1 MTPEEKLAEEI
12 RAKMGPEDIERLQS
26 CTDEEAQK
34 MLEEAS
40 IEIPIE
46 MLDDVAGGGLG
57 DFLTS
62 LWKGV
67 KGIVIKIVKS

>member
-12 RAKMGPEDIERLQS
+12 RAKMSQEDIERLQS

-34 MLEEAS
+34 MLEEDG

-46 MLDDVAGGGLG
+46 MLDDVAGGGFG
-57 DFLTS
+57 DFLES
-62 LWKGV
+62 LRKWV
-67 KGIVIKIVKS
+67 KGIAIKIVER